1 MTHGGYGGGQP
12 DPFGPDPVGRRAPR
26 GTRRRSPQGFSPPT
40 GSVFP
45 PPSGTRSGEV
55 NTFATLSIVFAFVFA
70 PAGAALAHV
79 ALSQIKQRGQTSR
92 ASCLVPGSHAYRLFL
107 ATALTAEALAR

>member
-1 MTHGGYGGGQP
+1 MPPLTHG
-12 DPFGPDPVGRRAPR
+12 
-26 GTRRRSPQGFSPPT
+26 FSQPT
-40 GSVFP
+40 GSVCPAP
-45 PPSGTRSGEV
+45 PSGEV